1 MGDPLPQPN
10 DAENHRGKM
19 KDEIEKAIRAAW
31 ASPIMN
37 QWNPNTN
44 PTCVA
49 TVKRNRPPDTSPG
62 GIIMPASALPLLPKA
77 ADKPV
82 EYKVAF
88 KVQYATVTGRPAFQ
102 IVGSCQG
109 VELVVKQG

>member
-1 MGDPLPQPN
+1 
-10 DAENHRGKM
+10 M
-19 KDEIEKAIRAAW
+19 KQEIEAAIRAAW

-37 QWNPNTN
+37 QWNPNKH

-62 GIIMPASALPLLPKA
+62 GIILPASALPLLPGP
-77 ADKPV
+77 ADKPI

-88 KVQYATVTGRPAFQ
+88 EIHYATVTGRPAFQ
-102 IVGSCQG
+102 ITGSCQG
-109 VELVVKQG
+109 VRIVVKQGYLQHAGRMPEEETGAAV